1 MKNIKLLISYDGTG
15 YLGWQRLGGKQQGQ
29 SIQGLLEHV
38 IEKVVQYPVRIHG
51 SGRTDAGV
59 HAKGQVANFSV
70 PSAFFTLEETVEERL
85 RYLRDECNQRLPEDI
100 RIIKAK
106 LVAASFH
113 SRYSAKRKTYQYYID
128 TGETPSVFARKYALW
143 VPQKLDIE
151 KMKQAAEVLLGTHDF
166 SGFSSKSKAG
176 MQKKKRD
183 TVRTLF
189 AVDILPWKYGVY
201 VSFTGDGFLYNMV
214 RILTGT
220 LLEVGMGERS
230 VKQVRQALEKLDR
243 QQAGKTVS
251 SVGLFLER
259 VDYE

>member
-143 VPQKLDIE
+143 LPQKLDIE
-151 KMKQAAEVLLGTHDF
+151 KMKQAADCLLYT
-166 SGFSSKSKAG
+166 SPSP
-176 MQKKKRD
+176 RD
-183 TVRTLF
+183 
-189 AVDILPWKYGVY
+189 
-201 VSFTGDGFLYNMV
+201 
-214 RILTGT
+214 
-220 LLEVGMGERS
+220 
-230 VKQVRQALEKLDR
+230 
-243 QQAGKTVS
+243 
-251 SVGLFLER
+251 
-259 VDYE
+259 

>member
-51 SGRTDAGV
+51 SDAGV

-143 VPQKLDIE
+143 LPQKLDIE

-176 MQKKKRD
+176 MKKRD

-214 RILTGT
+214 RIIAGT
-220 LLEVGMGERS
+220 LIDAGCKRRTPLS
-230 VKQVRQALEKLDR
+230 VKKALDGCNRELAGPTAPPQGLTLIEIKHVGTKL
-243 QQAGKTVS
+243 
-251 SVGLFLER
+251 
-259 VDYE
+259 